1 MKDRSLVLAKIYKCL
16 AINVV
21 VSLAILIAI
30 VFAMSSSLSKTV
42 IEPVVKLA
50 KVTNDISM
58 GKVGEKIEIVTGDEI
73 EVLAKSIDRLRVSM
87 KMFLG

>member
-1 MKDRSLVLAKIYKCL
+1 VLAKIYKCL

>member
-1 MKDRSLVLAKIYKCL
+1 MLAKIYKCL